1 MNKEHE
7 IEFRSK
13 KINFFD
19 GLEYNIQF
27 QISTFNKKFRIKIEL
42 YVEFFYFSKVLFV
55 RLLGFDLWNYFWRSK
70 SIHENLI
77 PFKIHSS
84 TLFWSFMIRMINAKL
99 GFSQGVEP
107 PKWKLKVRRKI
118 FQINNI
124 FTKGKH
130 FICSSIKRGFSRYEM
145 LIPNILQII
154 YCFSMP

>member
-42 YVEFFYFSKVLFV
+42 YVELFYFSKVLFV

-77 PFKIHSS
+77 HFQD
-84 TLFWSFMIRMINAKL
+84 
-99 GFSQGVEP
+99 SQFNII
-107 PKWKLKVRRKI
+107 LI
-118 FQINNI
+118 FHDPYDQRETWI
-124 FTKGKH
+124 FAGGWTSKMKT
-130 FICSSIKRGFSRYEM
+130 
-145 LIPNILQII
+145 
-154 YCFSMP
+154 